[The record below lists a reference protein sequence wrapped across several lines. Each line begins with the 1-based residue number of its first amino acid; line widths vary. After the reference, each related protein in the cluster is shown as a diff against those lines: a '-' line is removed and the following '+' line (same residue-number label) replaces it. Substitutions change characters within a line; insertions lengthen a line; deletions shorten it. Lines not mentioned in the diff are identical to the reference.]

1 MTYIFPVAIIVTN
14 LFKREKMGSSNNFD
28 NFRKKID
35 SLDQE
40 ILKLLNERGDI
51 ALEIRKLKMENSVGV
66 YDPVREMLIEKKL
79 KELNEGPLSDDSVL
93 NIFREIISASR
104 SLQQPTRVAYL
115 GPEGS
120 YSHQASFHEFG
131 GSAEL
136 IPVGSFE
143 EVFEEV
149 ENQRVSFGVVPVENS
164 IEGSVGMVLD
174 LLSRS
179 HLQIAAELFERI
191 NHFFLSKT
199 GNIND
204 IKVVAS
210 HPQAFGQCKKWISK
224 NIPGLELLETSSTAE
239 AARLATRKK
248 NLAAIA
254 SEHSASIYKLNVIQ
268 KNIEESSLN
277 TTRFF
282 VIGDRINKPTGQD
295 RTSIVFSL
303 KDKPGA
309 LQKAFFQPFS
319 DAKVNL
325 SKIESRPSKER
336 RWEYLFFVDFKGHAQ
351 DKLIKG
357 LLSKLNKDCVY
368 LKVLGSYPEGKLSK

>member
-1 MTYIFPVAIIVTN
+1 
-14 LFKREKMGSSNNFD
+14 MGSSTNFD
-28 NFRKKID
+28 KLRKKID

-51 ALEIRKLKMENSVGV
+51 ALEIRKLKTENSVGV
-66 YDPVREMLIEKKL
+66 YDPVREKVIEKKL
-79 KELNEGPLSDDSVL
+79 KELNKGPLSDNSVL

-120 YSHQASFHEFG
+120 YSHQACFHEFG
-131 GSAEL
+131 SSAEL
-136 IPVGSFE
+136 VAVGSFE

-149 ENQRVSFGVVPVENS
+149 ENERASFGVVPVENS
-164 IEGSVGMVLD
+164 IEGSVAVVLD

-179 HLQIAAELFERI
+179 HLQVAAELFERI
-191 NHFFLSKT
+191 NHFLLSKT
-199 GNIND
+199 GNIED

-210 HPQAFGQCKKWISK
+210 HPQAIGQCKKWISK
-224 NIPGLELLETSSTAE
+224 SIPGLELLETSSTAE
-239 AARLATRKK
+239 AARLASRKK

-254 SEHSASIYKLNVIQ
+254 SEYSASIYKLNIIQ
-268 KNIEESSLN
+268 KNIEDSSLN

-282 VIGDRINKPTGQD
+282 VIGNKTNKPTGED

-309 LQKAFFQPFS
+309 LQKSFFQPFA

-336 RWEYLFFVDFKGHAQ
+336 PWEYLFFVDFKGHSQ
-351 DKLIKG
+351 DKVIKS
-357 LLSKLNKDCVY
+357 LLSKLDKSCIY

>member
-1 MTYIFPVAIIVTN
+1 
-14 LFKREKMGSSNNFD
+14 MGSSTNFD
-28 NFRKKID
+28 KLRKKID

-66 YDPVREMLIEKKL
+66 YDPVREKVIEKKL
-79 KELNEGPLSDDSVL
+79 KELNKGPLSDDSVL

-120 YSHQASFHEFG
+120 YSHQACFHEFG
-131 GSAEL
+131 SSAEL
-136 IPVGSFE
+136 VAVGSFE

-149 ENQRVSFGVVPVENS
+149 ENERASFGVVPVENS
-164 IEGSVGMVLD
+164 IEGSVAVVLD

-179 HLQIAAELFERI
+179 HLQVAAELFERI
-191 NHFFLSKT
+191 NHFLLSKT
-199 GNIND
+199 GNIED

-210 HPQAFGQCKKWISK
+210 HPQAIGQCKKWISK
-224 NIPGLELLETSSTAE
+224 NIPGLGLLETSSTAE
-239 AARLATRKK
+239 AARLASRKK

-254 SEHSASIYKLNVIQ
+254 SEYSASIYKLNIIQ
-268 KNIEESSLN
+268 KNIEDSSLN

-282 VIGDRINKPTGQD
+282 VIGNKTNKPTGED

-309 LQKAFFQPFS
+309 LQKSFFQPFA

-336 RWEYLFFVDFKGHAQ
+336 PWEYLFFVDFKGHSQ
-351 DKLIKG
+351 DKVIKS
-357 LLSKLNKDCVY
+357 LLSKLDKSCIY